1 MRRKRIRKSL
11 RTKILTE
18 SFKEGCSIT
27 KLSKEYGVSK
37 SAIYDWRSKYKEPVP
52 KILSSTS
59 DNKFVELSV
68 TESSQLPH
76 LHEAS
81 LKFANFSLVLQ
92 GQFKSSTLVSIVKIL
107 EESC

>member
-37 SAIYDWRSKYKEPVP
+37 SAI
-52 KILSSTS
+52 
-59 DNKFVELSV
+59 
-68 TESSQLPH
+68 
-76 LHEAS
+76 
-81 LKFANFSLVLQ
+81 ANPGRFL
-92 GQFKSSTLVSIVKIL
+92 T
-107 EESC
+107 